1 MQHIKCINNSI
12 KYKVYFTIG
21 LFFLVNSFLFG
32 QSQQVLDS
40 LEKAYSENTY
50 NQKHKLEILFDLAES
65 KDPDKALFYSNELI
79 KSAMELDSIVPLFWG
94 YKLKGEAFNF
104 KGDLSEAL
112 ENYFKAAKIA
122 RSLSSDFYKGTA
134 DVKIADV
141 YSMMGNHKN
150 AVYYYKQAISIHR
163 KNDSL
168 LMLAAALENLGDEYL
183 NVSKPDSA
191 LIMFEESGPIFK
203 RQGYYQGIG
212 MNIGNKGIAY
222 AQLGKDEMAKI
233 NMEHAIVVLEKGK
246 YYNAISIYLTYIS
259 DLYVKEKKLNIAS
272 DYANQSLSLAHKYGL
287 KDQISEANFQLSK
300 IYELLGENKKSLKHY
315 KNYIVYKDSVNN
327 IASVQQMANIRADF
341 EIEQQQIE
349 SDFEIAQKQLEVD
362 LLNQQKRNQRI
373 VVIAISI
380 ALALIIVLALG
391 LFRRNKFIEKTKQ
404 LVEKEKDRSDKLLLN
419 ILPEQTAIELKE
431 QGKVKAKKFDS
442 VSVMFTDFKGF
453 TRLSEGLNPEE
464 LVKTVDFYYSKF
476 DEIIKSYGLEKIKT
490 IGDAYMAA
498 SGLPFPTDDHAS
510 KLTLAALE
518 IAEFV
523 KKSKEENPNDEK
535 RFEIRIGINTG
546 PVVAGVVGTDKF
558 AYDIWGD
565 TVNIASRMESN
576 SKPGKVNIS
585 ENTYKVIKD
594 EFECTYRG
602 EIDAKNRGKMKMY
615 FVNSIKPQRLNFED
629 SSVLE
634 DSIAKN
640 KRQISSS

>member
-1 MQHIKCINNSI
+1 MLVFCFQ
-12 KYKVYFTIG
+12 
-21 LFFLVNSFLFG
+21 LFS
-32 QSQQVLDS
+32 QSQQSIDS
-40 LEKAYSENTY
+40 LQNLYELDNYDESKKLSLLKKLSFQHYDQDQAIHYSEKLIEY
-50 NQKHKLEILFDLAES
+50 AQKTDSATVMYHGYLNKGN
-65 KDPDKALFYSNELI
+65 ALTR
-79 KSAMELDSIVPLFWG
+79 
-94 YKLKGEAFNF
+94 
-104 KGDLSEAL
+104 KGDLGDAL
-112 ENYFKAAKIA
+112 ESYFKGAEIAAKEK
-122 RSLSSDFYKGTA
+122 SSTNLGGINI
-134 DVKIADV
+134 VIADV
-141 YSMMGNHKN
+141 YSVMGDHLN
-150 AVYYYKQAISIHR
+150 AVRYYKAAITILTEIA
-163 KNDSL
+163 NDEQ
-168 LMLAAALENLGDEYL
+168 LAIAYENLGDEYL

-191 LIMFEESGPIFK
+191 LLMFEKSGPIFK
-203 RQGYYQGIG
+203 RLGFKEGIA

-222 AQLGKDEMAKI
+222 AMLGKDDLAKEEINHAI
-233 NMEHAIVVLEKGK
+233 NMFESMGG
-246 YYNAISIYLTYIS
+246 YYNAISVFLKYMSELYLNQG
-259 DLYVKEKKLNIAS
+259 DQKLALEYS
-272 DYANQSLSLAHKYGL
+272 QSSLELAEKYGL
-287 KDQISEANFQLSK
+287 KNQISEANFQLSK

-341 EIEQQQIE
+341 EIEQQQNE
-349 SDFEIAQKQLEVD
+349 SDLEISQKQLEVD
-362 LLNQQKRNQRI
+362 LLNQQKRNQTI
-373 VVIAISI
+373 VVITISI
-380 ALALIIVLALG
+380 ALVLIIVLAIG
-391 LFRRNKFIEKTKQ
+391 LFRRNKFIEKTKK
-404 LVEKEKDRSDKLLLN
+404 LIEKEKDRSDKLLLN

-464 LVKTVDFYYSKF
+464 LVETVDFYYSKF

-498 SGLPFPTDDHAS
+498 SGLPFPTKDHAT

-523 KKSKEENPNDEK
+523 KNAKEENPNDEK

-546 PVVAGVVGTDKF
+546 PVVAGVVGTNKF

-585 ENTYKVIKD
+585 ENTYQLIKGD
-594 EFECTYRG
+594 FKCAYRG

-615 FVNSIKPQRLNFED
+615 FVNSIKGDHLNSEGT
-629 SSVLE
+629 SVKE
-634 DSIAKN
+634 HPIV
-640 KRQISSS
+640 

>member
-1 MQHIKCINNSI
+1 MINFNFYLFRKKAYI
-12 KYKVYFTIG
+12 ILGFFIVFCVPICGQNQQTI
-21 LFFLVNSFLFG
+21 
-32 QSQQVLDS
+32 DS
-40 LEKAYSENTY
+40 LEQIYSSGKYNEQKKIKLLKKLAAYHY
-50 NQKHKLEILFDLAES
+50 DLERAILF
-65 KDPDKALFYSNELI
+65 SNELI
-79 KSAMELDSIVPLFWG
+79 FNGQQKDSALLLYDG
-94 YKLKGEAFNF
+94 YFF
-104 KGDLSEAL
+104 KGDALTRKGNLSEAL
-112 ENYFKAAKIA
+112 KNYFKGAEIAAEEKSNYYLADINIA
-122 RSLSSDFYKGTA
+122 
-134 DVKIADV
+134 IADA
-141 YSMMGNHKN
+141 YSIMGSHKN
-150 AVYYYKQAISIHR
+150 AVHYYTNGIVIH
-163 KNDSL
+163 KENDSL
-168 LMLAAALENLGDEYL
+168 KQLSTALNNLGDEYL

-191 LIMFEESGPIFK
+191 LLMFDQSGPVFK
-203 RQGYYQGIG
+203 RLGYSSGIA
-212 MNIGNKGIAY
+212 MTIGNKGIAY
-222 AQLGKDEMAKI
+222 ALQGRDELAKDEINHAI
-233 NMEHAIVVLEKGK
+233 NMFEKIED
-246 YYNAISIYLTYIS
+246 YYSISIFLTYMS
-259 DLYVKEKKLNIAS
+259 DLYLNQNDLGVALTYSNRSLKLAK
-272 DYANQSLSLAHKYGL
+272 KYGL
-287 KDQISEANFQLSK
+287 KDEISKANLQLSK
-300 IYELLGENKKSLKHY
+300 IYELLGKNKKSLTHY

-349 SDFEIAQKQLEVD
+349 SDFEVAQKQIEVD

-373 VVIAISI
+373 AVIAISI
-380 ALALIIVLALG
+380 ALAFIIVLAIG
-391 LFRRNKFIEKTKQ
+391 LFRRNKFIEKTKK
-404 LVEKEKDRSDKLLLN
+404 LIEKEKDRSDKLLLN

-464 LVKTVDFYYSKF
+464 LVETVDFYYSKF

-498 SGLPFPTDDHAS
+498 SGLPFPTKDHAT

-523 KKSKEENPNDEK
+523 KNAKEENPKDEK

-546 PVVAGVVGTDKF
+546 PVVAGVVGTNKF

-585 ENTYKVIKD
+585 ENTYQLIKSD
-594 EFECTYRG
+594 FKCAYRG

-615 FVNSIKPQRLNFED
+615 FVNSIKGDELNSKD
-629 SSVLE
+629 TSVKE
-634 DSIAKN
+634 HPIV
-640 KRQISSS
+640 